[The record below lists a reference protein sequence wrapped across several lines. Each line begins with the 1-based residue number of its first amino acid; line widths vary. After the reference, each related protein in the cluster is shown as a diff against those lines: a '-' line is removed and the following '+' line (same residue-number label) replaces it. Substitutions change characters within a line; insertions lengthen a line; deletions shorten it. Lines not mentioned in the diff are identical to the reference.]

1 MKEDENILEKAVK
14 SLKNQQVPPGP
25 SDELVRATIEKLN
38 NASEQPDT
46 IEFNRQL
53 RFAERM
59 TMLNSFV
66 KFAAAAVFLIIA
78 GFAAGRLTTTKPP
91 DIEQIQASLE
101 PAIRNRL
108 LGEMKQYMQLGLANS
123 YVRLKD
129 DLNEQYRQDLNQLAA
144 NIVAANG
151 NLTNQLLENLI
162 ESVDAAQTQ
171 DRQLFAAALEQVEQ
185 NRRRDNAQ
193 LSNALWSFATQTENE
208 LNQTKQDM
216 AELIDYT
223 RSDGFVPNEL
233 NNPNNIN

>member
-1 MKEDENILEKAVK
+1 MKKDENIFEKSVK
-14 SLKNQQVPPGP
+14 ALKNQQIPPGP
-25 SDELVRATIEKLN
+25 SDELNKATIEKLN
-38 NASEQPDT
+38 NESEQPDT

-66 KFAAAAVFLIIA
+66 KFAAAAVFLIIT

-91 DIEQIQASLE
+91 DIESIRASLE
-101 PAIRNRL
+101 PAIRSRL
-108 LGEMKQYMQLGLANS
+108 LGEVKQYMQLGLANS

-129 DLNEQYRQDLNQLAA
+129 DLTEQYRQDLNQLAA

-151 NLTNQLLENLI
+151 NMTNQLLENLI
-162 ESVDAAQTQ
+162 KSVDAAQTQ
-171 DRQLFAAALEQVEQ
+171 DRQLFAAALEQIEL
-185 NRRRDNAQ
+185 NRQRDNAQ
-193 LSNALWSFATQTENE
+193 LSNALVSLAVQTGNE

-216 AELIDYT
+216 AELLDYT
-223 RSDGFVPNEL
+223 RTDGSVPNEL

>member
-14 SLKNQQVPPGP
+14 SLKNRQVPPGP
-25 SDELVRATIEKLN
+25 SDELNKATIEILN
-38 NASEQPDT
+38 RLSEQPDI
-46 IEFNRQL
+46 IELDNR
-53 RFAERM
+53 
-59 TMLNSFV
+59 TMLVDKIVVLKSLA
-66 KFAAAAVFLIIA
+66 KFAVAAVFLIIA

-91 DIEQIQASLE
+91 DIEDIRASLE
-101 PAIRNRL
+101 PAIRDRL

-144 NIVAANG
+144 NIMAANG

-162 ESVDAAQTQ
+162 ESVDAAQAQ
-171 DRQLFAAALEQVEQ
+171 QQQLFAAAIEQIEL
-185 NRRRDNAQ
+185 NRRRDKAQ
-193 LSNALWSFATQTENE
+193 LSDALVTFATRTENE

-216 AELIDYT
+216 AELLDYT
-223 RSDGFVPNEL
+223 RSDGFMPNEL

>member
-25 SDELVRATIEKLN
+25 SDELNKATIEILN
-38 NASEQPDT
+38 RLSEQPDI
-46 IEFNRQL
+46 IELDNR
-53 RFAERM
+53 
-59 TMLNSFV
+59 TMLVDKIVVLKSLA
-66 KFAAAAVFLIIA
+66 KFAVAAVFLIIT
-78 GFAAGRLTTTKPP
+78 GFAAGRLTTTKPL
-91 DIEQIQASLE
+91 DIKDIQASLE
-101 PAIRNRL
+101 PAIRSRL

-129 DLNEQYRQDLNQLAA
+129 DLTEQYRQDFYQLAA

-151 NLTNQLLENLI
+151 NMTNQLLENLI
-162 ESVDAAQTQ
+162 ESVDAAQAQ
-171 DRQLFAAALEQVEQ
+171 QQQLFEAAIEQIEL

-193 LSNALWSFATQTENE
+193 LSNAFVSFATQTENE

-216 AELIDYT
+216 AELLDYT
-223 RSDGFVPNEL
+223 RSDGSVPNEL

>member
-14 SLKNQQVPPGP
+14 SLKNQHVPPGP
-25 SDELVRATIEKLN
+25 SDELAEATVKKLKN
-38 NASEQPDT
+38 ISEQPDT
-46 IEFNRQL
+46 IEFNRQIQL
-53 RFAERM
+53 ANRI
-59 TMLNSFV
+59 TLLNSFI

-91 DIEQIQASLE
+91 DIEQIQAVLE

-108 LGEMKQYMQLGLANS
+108 FGEMKQYMQLGLANS

-129 DLNEQYRQDLNQLAA
+129 DLSEQYRQDLNHLAA

-162 ESVDAAQTQ
+162 ESVNAAQMQ
-171 DRQLFAAALEQVEQ
+171 QQQLFTTALEQIEL

-193 LSNALWSFATQTENE
+193 LSNAFVTFATQTENE

-216 AELIDYT
+216 VELFTYT
-223 RSDGFVPNEL
+223 QSDGFVPKEL
-233 NNPNNIN
+233 NNQKKIN

>member
-1 MKEDENILEKAVK
+1 M
-14 SLKNQQVPPGP
+14 
-25 SDELVRATIEKLN
+25 
-38 NASEQPDT
+38 
-46 IEFNRQL
+46 
-53 RFAERM
+53 
-59 TMLNSFV
+59 

-91 DIEQIQASLE
+91 NMEDIRASLE
-101 PAIRNRL
+101 PAIRSQL

-123 YVRLKD
+123 YIRLKD
-129 DLNEQYRQDLNQLAA
+129 DLSEQYRQDLNQLAA

-162 ESVDAAQTQ
+162 ESIDAAQMQ
-171 DRQLFAAALEQVEQ
+171 QQQLFTTAIEQIEL

-193 LSNALWSFATQTENE
+193 MSNALVSLAAQTEIE

-216 AELIDYT
+216 AELLDY
-223 RSDGFVPNEL
+223 SQPDGFLPEEL

>member
-14 SLKNQQVPPGP
+14 SMKNGQVPPGP
-25 SDELVRATIEKLN
+25 SDELIKATIDKLN

-46 IEFNRQL
+46 IEFNRRL
-53 RFAERM
+53 RFTDRM
-59 TMLNSFV
+59 MLLNSFV

-91 DIEQIQASLE
+91 DIEDIRASLE
-101 PAIRNRL
+101 PSIHNRIL
-108 LGEMKQYMQLGLANS
+108 SEMKQYMQLGLANS

-129 DLNEQYRQDLNQLAA
+129 DLTEQYRQDLNQLAA

-151 NLTNQLLENLI
+151 NMTNQLLENLI
-162 ESVDAAQTQ
+162 ESIDAAQAQ
-171 DRQLFAAALEQVEQ
+171 QQQLFAATIEQIEL

-193 LSNALWSFATQTENE
+193 LSDALVTFATQTENE

-216 AELIDYT
+216 AELLDYT
-223 RSDGFVPNEL
+223 RSEGFTPNEL
-233 NNPNNIN
+233 KNPNNIN

>member
-25 SDELVRATIEKLN
+25 SDELAKATIEKLN
-38 NASEQPDT
+38 NTSEQPDT
-46 IEFNRQL
+46 IEFNRRL
-53 RFAERM
+53 RFNDRIIV
-59 TMLNSFV
+59 LNSFI

-91 DIEQIQASLE
+91 NIEQIQAALE

-123 YVRLKD
+123 YFRLKD
-129 DLNEQYRQDLNQLAA
+129 DLNEQYCQDLNHLAA
-144 NIVAANG
+144 NIVTANG

-162 ESVDAAQTQ
+162 KSIDEAQTQ
-171 DRQLFAAALEQVEQ
+171 DRQLLAAAIEQVEL

-193 LSNALWSFATQTENE
+193 LSNAFVSFAAQTENE
-208 LNQTKQDM
+208 LTQTKRDM
-216 AELIDYT
+216 AELLDYT
-223 RSDGFVPNEL
+223 RTEGFAPKEL

>member
-1 MKEDENILEKAVK
+1 MKEDENIFEKAVK

-25 SDELVRATIEKLN
+25 SDELAKATIEKLN

-46 IEFNRQL
+46 IEFNRRL
-53 RFAERM
+53 RITDRI
-59 TMLNSFV
+59 TLLSGFV

-91 DIEQIQASLE
+91 DMEQIRASLE
-101 PAIRNRL
+101 PAIRSRL

-129 DLNEQYRQDLNQLAA
+129 DLTEQYRQDLNQLAA

-151 NLTNQLLENLI
+151 NMTNQLLENLI

-171 DRQLFAAALEQVEQ
+171 DRQLFAAALEQVEL
-185 NRRRDNAQ
+185 NRQRDNAQ
-193 LSNALWSFATQTENE
+193 LSNALVNFAVQTGNE

-216 AELIDYT
+216 AELFKYT
-223 RSDGFVPNEL
+223 QSEDFAPNEL

>member
-14 SLKNQQVPPGP
+14 SLKNQHVPPGP
-25 SDELVRATIEKLN
+25 SDELAEATVKKLKN
-38 NASEQPDT
+38 ISEQPDT

-53 RFAERM
+53 HFANRI
-59 TMLNSFV
+59 TLLNSFI

-91 DIEQIQASLE
+91 DMEKIRASLE
-101 PAIRNRL
+101 PAIRNRIISD
-108 LGEMKQYMQLGLANS
+108 MKQYMQVGLASS

-129 DLNEQYRQDLNQLAA
+129 ELTEQYRQDLNQLAA

-162 ESVDAAQTQ
+162 ESIDAAQTQ
-171 DRQLFAAALEQVEQ
+171 DRQLFAAAIEQIEL

-193 LSNALWSFATQTENE
+193 LSNAFVSFAAQTENE
-208 LNQTKQDM
+208 LTQTKQDM
-216 AELIDYT
+216 AELLDYT
-223 RSDGFVPNEL
+223 RSDGFMPNEL
-233 NNPNNIN
+233 NNPNTIN